1 MNKKIS
7 LYIHI
12 IPALLVLLSGISCSR
27 QEPAASGITLTLSS
41 GLPETRGATPQETSA
56 NVMDGKEIFF
66 DDSGNPDLVLLLFDG
81 DNLVAKYPGTTS
93 TEILTSPTPTG
104 QDLRVRIARDLNGN
118 MLSAGTYSIYALA
131 NTKGLWGDPA
141 IESIM
146 TKTAADAL
154 VFSIRP
160 TALKEDRMPLS
171 AIGTVDVN
179 SSGNGAAELN
189 LLRPVGKVI
198 VRFVNNYGKTLTLSP
213 FSLTLRNMS
222 ASSGYLFLHAPNDI
236 PGGVTYENLT
246 KTVSSP
252 ESLTLPDYRDQG
264 EVYEYTSLVYPGVAG
279 NLSAGDF
286 TCDLSFSITQV
297 GTTPL
302 ATPEG
307 FDFAKLSILN
317 KRGEDVTSIARNQ
330 QLTIT
335 VNISQGKMLSFS
347 FEVGAWGQNT
357 ELVTFD

>member
-1 MNKKIS
+1 MSKKIS

-12 IPALLVLLSGISCSR
+12 IPAFLILLSGISCTR
-27 QEPAASGITLTLSS
+27 EEQVDNGVILTLSS
-41 GLPETRGATPQETSA
+41 GLPQTRGTAEIQ
-56 NVMDGKEIFF
+56 DGMEIYF
-66 DDSGNPDLVLLLFDG
+66 DGSTPDLVLWMFDSNG
-81 DNLVAKYPGTTS
+81 HLVAKYPGSEYSEVLNTPA
-93 TEILTSPTPTG
+93 PTAV
-104 QDLRVRIARDLNGN
+104 DLQIRISRRLDDGKKF
-118 MLSAGTYSIYALA
+118 SAGTYSLYVMA
-131 NTKGLWGDPA
+131 NTGGFWHLSGDPVIGNITEKA
-141 IESIM
+141 D
-146 TKTAADAL
+146 ADAL
-154 VFSIRP
+154 FFDERP
-160 TALKEDRMPLS
+160 TSLIADRMPLT

-179 SSGNGAAELN
+179 DSGNGVAEVN
-189 LLRPVGKVI
+189 LLRPVGKVV

-222 ASSGYLFLHAPNDI
+222 ASNGYLFPHATKDI
-236 PGGVTYENLT
+236 PDGVSYEDLT
-246 KTVSSP
+246 KTVSSS
-252 ESLTLPDYRDQG
+252 ETLTLPDYRAQG
-264 EVYEYTSLVYPGVAG
+264 EVYEYESLVYPGVAG

-286 TCDLSFSITQV
+286 TCDLSFTITQV

-302 ATPEG
+302 ATPQD

-347 FEVGAWGQNT
+347 FEVGDWGRNT

>member
-7 LYIHI
+7 LCIHI
-12 IPALLVLLSGISCSR
+12 IPALLILLSGISCSR
-27 QEPAASGITLTLSS
+27 QEQAAGGITLTLSS
-41 GLPETRGATPQETSA
+41 GLPETRGATPEETSA
-56 NVMDGKEIFF
+56 NVRDGKEIYFEN
-66 DDSGNPDLVLLLFDG
+66 GVPDLVLLLFSG
-81 DNLVAKYPGTTS
+81 DDLVAKYPGTGTD
-93 TEILTSPTPTG
+93 LMTSPTPTG
-104 QDLRVRIARDLNGN
+104 QDLRVRIATDLNGN

-131 NTKGLWGDPA
+131 NTKGLWGDPDIA
-141 IESIM
+141 SIA
-146 TKTAADAL
+146 TKAAADAL
-154 VFSIRP
+154 VFSTRP
-160 TALKEDRMPLS
+160 TALKEDRMPLT
-171 AIGTVDVN
+171 AIGTVEVN
-179 SSGNGAAELN
+179 SSGNGAAELS
-189 LLRPVGKVI
+189 LLRPVGKVV
-198 VRFVNNYGKTLTLSP
+198 VRFINNYGKTLTLSP

-222 ASSGYLFLHAPNDI
+222 ASSGYLFPHTSGDI
-236 PGGVTYENLT
+236 PGGVTYEDLT

-252 ESLTLPDYRDQG
+252 ETLTLPDYIAQG
-264 EVYEYTSLVYPGVAG
+264 EVYEYASLVYPGVAG

-297 GTTPL
+297 GGTPL
-302 ATPEG
+302 ATPQD

-347 FEVGAWGQNT
+347 FEVGAWGRNT